1 MLVPSLLWTRS
12 WALCS
17 VLRPRA
23 TSPRSTAFS
32 MWTTRTR
39 RSTPLWR
46 LLPRT

>member
-1 MLVPSLLWTRS
+1 MLVPSPLWTPS

-17 VLRPRA
+17 VSRPRT
-23 TSPRSTAFS
+23 TSPRLMACS

-46 LLPRT
+46 PPLRT